1 LIPGAAHG
9 EAPAPATEAPLTDTE
24 RDTPAETEL
33 SIDYRYKMS
42 DSRCMDKENLAV
54 AALRV
59 FLVMLFGVLVL
70 FQVMS
75 LPGQFAHMAREDP
88 EMAYLRWPATAVTV
102 FWVLCIQV
110 VIVSTWQ
117 LLTLV
122 KNDRIFSDASLGW
135 VNAIVAAIGAGWLVL
150 LGVFLYVGF
159 RADDPGLP
167 LLLFL
172 MVIGVTVSGLLMV
185 VMRALLRQ
193 ATTLRTD
200 MEAVI

>member
-1 LIPGAAHG
+1 MLI
-9 EAPAPATEAPLTDTE
+9 
-24 RDTPAETEL
+24 
-33 SIDYRYKMS
+33 
-42 DSRCMDKENLAV
+42 ENRAV

-59 FLVMLFGVLVL
+59 FLVLLFGVLVL
-70 FQVMS
+70 FEVMS
-75 LPGQFAHMAREDP
+75 LPGQFRYMAQQDP
-88 EMAYLRWPATAVTV
+88 EHAYLRWPATAITV

-110 VIVSTWQ
+110 VIVCTWQ

-122 KNDRIFSDASLGW
+122 KNDRIFSDASMAW
-135 VNAIVAAIGAGWLVL
+135 VNAIVWAIAAAWVVLV
-150 LGVFLYVGF
+150 GVFLYIGIN
-159 RADDPGLP
+159 ASDPGLP

-172 MVIGVTVSGLLMV
+172 MLVGVTVLGLLMI

>member
-1 LIPGAAHG
+1 MII
-9 EAPAPATEAPLTDTE
+9 EQ
-24 RDTPAETEL
+24 R
-33 SIDYRYKMS
+33 
-42 DSRCMDKENLAV
+42 AV
-54 AALRV
+54 TLLRA

-75 LPGQFAHMAREDP
+75 LPGQFAYMAQEDP
-88 EMAYLRWPATAVTV
+88 EHAYLRWPATAVTV

-110 VIVSTWQ
+110 VIVSTWK

-122 KNDRIFSDASLGW
+122 KNDRIFSEASLAW
-135 VNAIVAAIGAGWLVL
+135 VNAIVWAIAAAWVVL
-150 LGVFLYVGF
+150 MGVFLYVGF
-159 RADDPGLP
+159 NADDPGLP

-172 MVIGVTVSGLLMV
+172 MTIGVTVLGLLMV
-185 VMRALLRQ
+185 VMRALLQQ